1 MAKVLK
7 RLSSHYRYDNGASF
21 RLAAIKPGDTH
32 GLKKEEAAVLLDKT
46 LERLR
51 ALQEKLYA
59 DNRWAVLVV
68 FQAMDAAGKDSAI
81 KHVMRGLNAQGGHV
95 FPFKAPVGIEL
106 EHDFL
111 WRAAL
116 RLPAHGDIHIFN
128 RSYYEEVLVV
138 RVRPDLL
145 EAQRLPPACLTK
157 RIWADRFAAINAF
170 EQHLACN
177 GTIVLKFFLHVS
189 EDEQK
194 KRFLERIDDPAK
206 NWKFSMGDVAER
218 KLWPHYM
225 KAYEDMVRNTS
236 TAEAPWHV
244 IPADHKWFTRL
255 AVAATMVEALETLD
269 LRFPKLD
276 KAALRE
282 LQAARRAL
290 AKPGA

>member
-1 MAKVLK
+1 MAGTLK
-7 RLSSHYRYDNGASF
+7 DLPSAYRYDNGASF
-21 RLAAIKPGDTH
+21 RLADIKPGDTH
-32 GLKKEEAAVLLDKT
+32 GLKKADAAALLEKA

-51 ALQEKLYA
+51 LLQEKLYA

-95 FPFKAPVGIEL
+95 FPFRAPNGAEL

-111 WRAAL
+111 WRAAQ

-145 EAQRLPPACLTK
+145 DPQRLPPACLTE
-157 RIWADRFAAINAF
+157 RLWADRFAAINAF
-170 EQHLACN
+170 EQHLTRS

-189 EDEQK
+189 KAEQK
-194 KRFLERIDDPAK
+194 KRFLARIDDQTK

-218 KLWPHYM
+218 KLWPQYM
-225 KAYEDMVRNTS
+225 KAYEDMVRHTS
-236 TAEAPWHV
+236 TADGPWHV

-255 AVAATMVEALETLD
+255 VVATKMVDALERLD
-269 LRFPKLD
+269 LQFPKLAP
-276 KAALRE
+276 AALRE
-282 LQAARRAL
+282 LQTARRAL
-290 AKPGA
+290 MRE